1 MQPLLRHTL
10 TASPLLLLAC
20 HAAPPAPGE
29 LASAPKR
36 LTLEQTM
43 GLGDKVDF
51 NGELPKYSWAAD
63 GAHLEFTEGEKTVW
77 IDPATWSE
85 SEPGPREVRAAQSN
99 ETFGAAL
106 VAAGVEAERAKKV
119 RPAKATDAGTL
130 LTLEEERWWFAGGS
144 ARKLADASGGAIELE
159 ELSPDGAHLAFV
171 QANDLIV
178 VDTAT
183 GERRGLTTDGSP
195 DVFNGILDWVYQEE
209 VYGRGDFKGFW
220 WSPDSKY
227 LAFLRL
233 DETAVHDFT
242 VIDHIEKGHF
252 RVKSEITRYPKVG
265 DPNPTVTL
273 AIADAAAP
281 SSVRW
286 VDFAHHAAAEP
297 IVVRVEWA
305 PSGHLVYML
314 QDRIQTWCEVH
325 RVEPATLA
333 ANTILREQS
342 ATGWVNRPESPTWL
356 ADGTFLWLSERT
368 GYRHVYRITT
378 DGTLVSTL
386 TKGEWAVGSIEQVD
400 EAGEKLFFTAT
411 LGGAVNRNLYRVNF
425 DGSGLKLLTG
435 GEGSHSARWNTART
449 HFLDRWSTLAEPAQ
463 LVLRDAEGNL
473 VRELGHAHPADL
485 ATYATSRWELLEI
498 PARDGFPLD
507 IAVLP
512 PTELDP
518 ARTYP
523 IWLSTY
529 SGPDAPSVSNSWN
542 SSTWNQFLAQNG
554 VLVLTVNVRTASGKG
569 QAVIDDCYK
578 RLGLQELAD
587 LEDAVAW
594 TCANRQGDP
603 ARVGITGGSY
613 GGFMSALAMTHSDKF
628 ALAIAASG
636 VYDWRMYDTIYTERY
651 MSTPSLNPDGY
662 AATSVIEHA
671 ADLHGHLVITHGE
684 MDDNVHLQNAVQLVY
699 ALQKSGKDFEFVLY
713 PQSRHGIGDR
723 DLRNWDRRMTWERIQ
738 RVLLGSSPPLP
749 SLE

>member
-1 MQPLLRHTL
+1 MRSKPLL
-10 TASPLLLLAC
+10 AFLLFLATVAC
-20 HAAPPAPGE
+20 HTAAPAPEPAAP
-29 LASAPKR
+29 SAPKR

-51 NGELPKYSWAAD
+51 TGELPKYGWASD
-63 GAHLEFTEGEKTVW
+63 GVHLEFTEGEKTVW

-85 SEPGPREVRAAQSN
+85 SEPGKGKKKAEAKADEGL
-99 ETFGAAL
+99 ETAL
-106 VAAGVEAERAKKV
+106 VAAGVEAARAKKGRV
-119 RPAKATDAGTL
+119 QTSTANGAL
-130 LTLEEERWWFAGGS
+130 VTLEEERWWFAGGV
-144 ARKLADASGGAIELE
+144 AQKLADASGSALELE

-183 GERRGLTTDGSP
+183 GARRELTSDGSP
-195 DVFNGILDWVYQEE
+195 DIFNGILDWVYQEE

-273 AIADAAAP
+273 ALVEAAAP
-281 SSVRW
+281 SNVRW
-286 VDFAHHAAAEP
+286 VDFSHHAAAEP

-305 PSGHLVYML
+305 PSGHLIYML
-314 QDRIQTWCEVH
+314 QDRIQTWCELH

-342 ATGWVNRPESPTWL
+342 ATGWVNRPESPHWL
-356 ADGTFLWLSERT
+356 ADGTFLWLSESS
-368 GYRHVYRITT
+368 GYRHVSRITT
-378 DGTLVSTL
+378 DGTLVSAL
-386 TKGEWAVGSIEQVD
+386 TSGEWAVGSIEHVD
-400 EAGEKLFFTAT
+400 EAGGKLFFTAT
-411 LGGAVNRNLYRVNF
+411 MDGAVNRNLYRVGF
-425 DGSGLKLLTG
+425 DGSGLVRLTG
-435 GEGSHSARWNTART
+435 GAGSHSARWNTART
-449 HFLDRWSTLAEPAQ
+449 YFLDRWSTLAEPAQ
-463 LVLRDAEGNL
+463 LVLRDAEGQL
-473 VRELGHAHPADL
+473 VRELGRAAPADL
-485 ATYATSRWELLEI
+485 ATYATSTWELLEI

-512 PTELDP
+512 PTEPDP
-518 ARTYP
+518 ARRYP
-523 IWLSTY
+523 IWISTY
-529 SGPDAPSVSNSWN
+529 SGPDAPSVSNSW
-542 SSTWNQFLAQNG
+542 SASTWNQFLAQNG
-554 VLVLTVNVRTASGKG
+554 VLVLNVNVRTASGKG
-569 QAVIDDCYK
+569 QTIIDDCYK
-578 RLGLQELAD
+578 QLGLQELAD
-587 LEDAVAW
+587 IEDAVAW
-594 TCANRQGDP
+594 VCANRQGDP
-603 ARVGITGGSY
+603 TRVGITGGSY

-651 MSTPSLNPDGY
+651 MSTPALNPDGY
-662 AATSVIEHA
+662 AKTSVVEHA
-671 ADLHGHLVITHGE
+671 KNLHGHLVITHGE
-684 MDDNVHLQNAVQLVY
+684 MDDNVHLQNAVQLIY
-699 ALQKSGKDFEFVLY
+699 ALQKAGKDFEFVLY

-738 RVLLGSSPPLP
+738 RYLLNPLATQ
-749 SLE
+749 